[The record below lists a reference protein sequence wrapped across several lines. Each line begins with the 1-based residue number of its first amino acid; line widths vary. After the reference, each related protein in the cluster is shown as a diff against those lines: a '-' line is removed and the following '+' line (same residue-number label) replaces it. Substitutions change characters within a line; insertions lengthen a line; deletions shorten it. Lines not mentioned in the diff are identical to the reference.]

1 MANPLDMV
9 KEHPVATMVVVGG
22 VGGAALIY
30 YLLSRGSSASTG
42 TATTTQTLT
51 PAPTGSGGGSGSGM
65 GNANNQL
72 LQTILA
78 NQLTAAGSGISPTL
92 TGSGS
97 SSGTGL
103 FQPSGQPLQ
112 TSTPGLAPTTSPPTA
127 SPGAVKLNAAY
138 QTFLANHIGGT
149 SQQFAQDLNA
159 AAGITPLTPAEA
171 LNLNYEHWLV
181 SHPGGTSAQFS
192 QQLRAAAAAK
202 AA

>member
-30 YLLSRGSSASTG
+30 YLLSRGTSASTG

-78 NQLTAAGSGISPTL
+78 NQLSGVGSGINPSLSGISVPGMIPSSPPKRL
-92 TGSGS
+92 C
-97 SSGTGL
+97 L
-103 FQPSGQPLQ
+103 ACN
-112 TSTPGLAPTTSPPTA
+112 GLAPSTSPPTV